1 MRIDEAE
8 SATHRRVS
16 NSWPKVAYDPV
27 KRPPFDPKR
36 AKGSLFEGSLF
47 DPTPAAPPSARQE
60 ANASNVEGSVELSTK
75 EPRAVIDRSQDV
87 ARAAGPA
94 RSERPESPAA
104 SPRVVTGSSSS
115 AVPAAVASRV
125 HELSVSAFNE
135 LVARTLEDSM
145 RGQFRVVGELAN
157 LSRKGHW
164 YFSIKDARSVL
175 PCVMWQ
181 SDAARVAFTPKDG
194 DAVVV
199 TGKIGH
205 YTPHGKTQLYAVK
218 IEPQGIGA
226 LELEF
231 QRLVKD
237 LREKGYFADERK
249 KPLPPNPRRVAVIT
263 SASGA
268 ALQDVLKT
276 ARERRAGV
284 EFLVIDVRVQ
294 GEGAATE
301 VARALRAVDRFSA
314 ERAIDAVIVTRGG
327 GSREDLWA
335 FNDRAVADAAFALR
349 VPLVAA
355 IGHEIDT
362 SIIEL
367 VADRRASTPTQA
379 VMHLL
384 PDTAALVERVDRAAR
399 DLRNAMRWALQSR
412 REAVARFERAHQQVS
427 PALRIAQ
434 TRARLDRTSVALRT
448 VILDRVRLQRR
459 MLDALGARLAQQAPS
474 ARAAAA
480 RTAIDALGP
489 RLERAMR
496 ARLGVERSELLNLER
511 RLRSAGP
518 EETLARGYS
527 IVTTASGGLVRS
539 TGDAQE
545 GDRLSILVADGTLG
559 VRVEPSRDMR
569 TERARVLE
577 DELVPEE
584 VTLRQQKNVRR
595 KKSPGTSAG
604 FGESAQ
610 ES

>member
-1 MRIDEAE
+1 M
-8 SATHRRVS
+8 S

-47 DPTPAAPPSARQE
+47 DPTPAVPPSTRQE
-60 ANASNVEGSVELSTK
+60 ANASNVERAIAPSTE
-75 EPRAVIDRSQDV
+75 EPRAVVDLSEDAARSTV
-87 ARAAGPA
+87 PA
-94 RSERPESPAA
+94 RTARTESTTSSPAA
-104 SPRVVTGSSSS
+104 VSGSLSAATPGAVV
-115 AVPAAVASRV
+115 SRV

-164 YFSIKDARSVL
+164 YFSIKDARAVL

-181 SDAARVAFTPKDG
+181 SDAARVAFTPKEG
-194 DAVVV
+194 DAVIV

-205 YTPHGKTQLYAVK
+205 YTPHGKTQLYATK
-218 IEPQGIGA
+218 IEPQGVGA

-249 KPLPPNPRRVAVIT
+249 KPLPPNPRRVAVVT

-294 GEGAATE
+294 GEGAAAE
-301 VARALRAVDRFSA
+301 VARAIRAIDRFSA

-335 FNDRAVADAAFALR
+335 FNDRAVADAAYALR

-427 PALRIAQ
+427 PALRIAR

-448 VILDRVRLQRR
+448 AILDSVRLQRR
-459 MLDALGARLAQQAPS
+459 TLDALGARLAEQAPS

-480 RTAIDALGP
+480 RAAIDALGP

-539 TGDAQE
+539 ISDAQV

-559 VRVEPSRDMR
+559 VQVEPFIDSR
-569 TERARVLE
+569 TERKDVVAY
-577 DELVPEE
+577 EE
-584 VTLRQQKNVRR
+584 VALNIQKNVRR
-595 KKSPGTSAG
+595 KKSPGTSAEV
-604 FGESAQ
+604 GESAD